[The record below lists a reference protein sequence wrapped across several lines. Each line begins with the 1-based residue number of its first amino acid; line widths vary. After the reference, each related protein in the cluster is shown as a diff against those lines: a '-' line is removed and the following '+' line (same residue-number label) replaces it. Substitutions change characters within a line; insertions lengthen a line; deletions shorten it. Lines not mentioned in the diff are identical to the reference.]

1 MNYYCAYMG
10 IKLPRESVEYKGC
23 YTKLRKGSR
32 KCKFIYSIPTGRVD
46 IWEAGDIAAFDEATT
61 ENRKRKE
68 CLSCG
73 EKDGQEKEGDM

>member
-32 KCKFIYSIPTGRVD
+32 KCKFIYSIPTGRIPETESID
-46 IWEAGDIAAFDEATT
+46 FEEATT